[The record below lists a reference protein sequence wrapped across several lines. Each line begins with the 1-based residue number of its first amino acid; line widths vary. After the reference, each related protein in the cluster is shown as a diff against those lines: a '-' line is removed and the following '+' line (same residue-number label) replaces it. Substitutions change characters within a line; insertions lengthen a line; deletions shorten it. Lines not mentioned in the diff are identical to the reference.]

1 MISMRGTL
9 SSLGEHDTAEEDAE
23 IAQLRAH
30 VTARQEELLRFR
42 ERMARE
48 QAMRGTSDKPGI
60 ESIPL
65 SVAFQWNAVH
75 RHGDDKY
82 QNGRLGWRK
91 EVVPLSD
98 HINGIA
104 RHLKAIS
111 DGEMTDPDSGEKHAA
126 HIMARAAI
134 IIDAL
139 DHGVLKDDLNGGQ

>member
-1 MISMRGTL
+1 MT
-9 SSLGEHDTAEEDAE
+9 T
-23 IAQLRAH
+23 LRACNSCGM
-30 VTARQEELLRFR
+30 VGSYASPRCPWCGLSGLNGPVPEAPT
-42 ERMARE
+42 
-48 QAMRGTSDKPGI
+48 DKPGI

-139 DHGVLKDDLNGGQ
+139 DHGVLKDDLNGEG